1 MSGWGMT
8 STQSASMA
16 AERPDR
22 GLQRAAQ
29 TIVLLLALGATS
41 LAALAESV
49 TSTSA
54 FGGAIP
60 RRI

>member
-29 TIVLLLALGATS
+29 AIVLLLAT
-41 LAALAESV
+41 
-49 TSTSA
+49 TSA
-54 FGGAIP
+54 SGIS
-60 RRI
+60 